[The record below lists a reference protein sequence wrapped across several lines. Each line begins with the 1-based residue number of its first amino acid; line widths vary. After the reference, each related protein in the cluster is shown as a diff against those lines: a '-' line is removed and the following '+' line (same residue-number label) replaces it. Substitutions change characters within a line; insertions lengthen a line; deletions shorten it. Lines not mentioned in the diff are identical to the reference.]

1 VFLWSELTVVGQEG
15 HQYIEIGYY
24 FAHLMLHAQALKL
37 LDDGKQTPIESGSPA
52 SAARTPSDMPASTYD
67 AKKTHM
73 SAISQLSTQILS
85 RARRVEVAEIRVP
98 LLPFPPERGFNVCKL
113 IVLACYRYHLLHHC
127 FCRRQFMQI
136 TPLHPNLWKY

>member
-1 VFLWSELTVVGQEG
+1 MGLLIPYPPPTASYLLGIVWSELTGLGQEG

-37 LDDGKQTPIESGSPA
+37 LDDGKQTPIDSGSPA
-52 SAARTPSDMPASTYD
+52 SAARTPSDLPPSTYD

-85 RARRVEVAEIRVP
+85 RARRVEITEIRVP
-98 LLPFPPERGFNVCKL
+98 PSPHSAIMSKL
-113 IVLACYRYHLLHHC
+113 I
-127 FCRRQFMQI
+127 
-136 TPLHPNLWKY
+136 